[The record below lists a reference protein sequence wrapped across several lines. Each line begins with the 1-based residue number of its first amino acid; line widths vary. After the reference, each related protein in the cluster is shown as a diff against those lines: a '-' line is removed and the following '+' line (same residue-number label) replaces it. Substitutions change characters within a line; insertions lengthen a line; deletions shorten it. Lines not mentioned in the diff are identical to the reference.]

1 MRRATVKSAIF
12 AALFGLAA
20 AACNDTTNPTQKP
33 SASLGALTGNLTI
46 TTTTTGASLDPDGY
60 TITLDLL
67 QSQSV
72 TTNGS
77 VTFNDV
83 LAGPH
88 VVAISG
94 VAGNC
99 TVSGGTTQT
108 ALVPLGGSAQVAF
121 TINCTSTGPTTGNL
135 TVSTSTTGSN
145 IDPDGYT
152 VTVDGGASQ
161 AIGAN
166 GSVTFSG
173 LAAGSHSV
181 ALSGVAG
188 NCTVS
193 GGSSRTVSVPAGG
206 TATTS
211 FAISCTA
218 TTGNLTVSTSTTGSN
233 LDPDGYTAT
242 VDGGAS
248 QAIGTN
254 GSVTFSGL
262 SAGNH
267 TVVLS
272 GVAGNCTVS
281 GGTSR
286 TVSVPGG
293 GAATASFAISC
304 AATTGNLTVSTSTT
318 GSNLDPDGYTVTL
331 DGGASQAIGTNG
343 SVTFS
348 GLSAGNHTVVLSG
361 VAANCTVSGGSS
373 RTVNVP
379 SGGTASASFSITCAA
394 TPPPSGNLAVTTNT
408 TGSNLDPDGYTVTLD
423 GGASQAI
430 ATNGSV
436 TFSGLPAG
444 SHTVVL
450 SGVAA
455 NCTVSGGNSQ
465 TVNVPSGATATASFA
480 ITCAATN
487 SNGSL
492 TVTTSTTGSNLDPD
506 GYTVVV
512 DNGAASQPI
521 PDNGSVTFTGPAGDH
536 TVGLSGVAANC
547 TISGANPRTVTV
559 PAGGTTSTTFAVT
572 CAATSTTGN
581 LTVTTST
588 TGSNL
593 DPDGYTATV
602 DGAASQPITDNGT
615 VTFSGLSAGSHT
627 VALSGIAGN
636 CSVSGSNPQTVTV
649 PSGGTASASFAISCA
664 ATSTNGSL
672 TVTTSTTGSNLD
684 PDGYTVVV
692 DNGAASQPIPDNGSV
707 TFTGPA
713 GDHTV
718 GLSGVAANCTVS
730 GANPR
735 TITVPA
741 GGTTSTTFAVTCAAQ
756 QTGGEVIGKGQVG
769 TGSPT
774 PGNNVQTFDF
784 DVRADLTGR
793 FTGTDYSD
801 LHPGGVPATLTT
813 DPASDPATS
822 FTAYRNSSTA
832 CADPTRGVEVDAI
845 GREDTG
851 GLVSYTMAVCDNG
864 PANSGQD
871 FWSVFI
877 PSENFGRSGNVTSG
891 DIVKM

>member
-20 AACNDTTNPTQKP
+20 AACNDTTNPAQKP

-67 QSQSV
+67 QSQSIA
-72 TTNGS
+72 TNGS

-161 AIGAN
+161 AIGAT

-233 LDPDGYTAT
+233 LDPDGYTVT
-242 VDGGAS
+242 LDGGAS
-248 QAIGTN
+248 QAVGTN

-267 TVVLS
+267 TVALS

-286 TVSVPGG
+286 TVNVPGG
-293 GAATASFAISC
+293 GTATASFAISC
-304 AATTGNLTVSTSTT
+304 AATTGNL
-318 GSNLDPDGYTVTL
+318 G
-331 DGGASQAIGTNG
+331 
-343 SVTFS
+343 
-348 GLSAGNHTVVLSG
+348 
-361 VAANCTVSGGSS
+361 
-373 RTVNVP
+373 
-379 SGGTASASFSITCAA
+379 
-394 TPPPSGNLAVTTNT
+394 VTTNT

-465 TVNVPSGATATASFA
+465 TVNVPSGGTATASFA

-512 DNGAASQPI
+512 DG
-521 PDNGSVTFTGPAGDH
+521 
-536 TVGLSGVAANC
+536 
-547 TISGANPRTVTV
+547 
-559 PAGGTTSTTFAVT
+559 
-572 CAATSTTGN
+572 
-581 LTVTTST
+581 
-588 TGSNL
+588 
-593 DPDGYTATV
+593 
-602 DGAASQPITDNGT
+602 
-615 VTFSGLSAGSHT
+615 
-627 VALSGIAGN
+627 
-636 CSVSGSNPQTVTV
+636 
-649 PSGGTASASFAISCA
+649 
-664 ATSTNGSL
+664 
-672 TVTTSTTGSNLD
+672 
-684 PDGYTVVV
+684 
-692 DNGAASQPIPDNGSV
+692 GAASQPIPDNGSV

-735 TITVPA
+735 TVTVPA

-784 DVRADLTGR
+784 DIRSDLTGR

-813 DPASDPATS
+813 DHASDPATG

-851 GLVSYTMAVCDNG
+851 GLVNYTMAVCDNG